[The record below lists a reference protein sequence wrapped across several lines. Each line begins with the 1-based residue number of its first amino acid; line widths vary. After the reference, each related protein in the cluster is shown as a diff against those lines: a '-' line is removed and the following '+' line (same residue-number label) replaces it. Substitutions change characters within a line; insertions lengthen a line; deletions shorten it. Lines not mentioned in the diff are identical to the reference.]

1 MTSHM
6 LASAAGSLQHSYS
19 MQASACTLRDTALL
33 ACHHITEAYG
43 SGLLE
48 ALSQVNL
55 FIAAPL
61 PDMKQVIDNCL
72 QCTKS

>member
-1 MTSHM
+1 MASHM
-6 LASAAGSLQHSYS
+6 LAPDAGFLQHSYS
-19 MQASACTLRDTALL
+19 MQASACTLRDTASI

-48 ALSQVNL
+48 ALTQVNL
-55 FIAAPL
+55 SIAAPL
-61 PDMKQVIDNCL
+61 ADMKQVIDNCL